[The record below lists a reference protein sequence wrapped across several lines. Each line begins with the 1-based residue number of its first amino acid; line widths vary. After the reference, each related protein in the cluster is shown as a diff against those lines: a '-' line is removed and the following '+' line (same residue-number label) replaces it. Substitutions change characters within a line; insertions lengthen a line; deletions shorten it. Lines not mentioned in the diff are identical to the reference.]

1 MITERDENW
10 AYLAFIPLILI
21 LLSLYIC
28 IRSVNDFQQEK
39 LEECEEC
46 IILEK
51 RAIIQVKYFMNKY
64 YLAVL

>member
-39 LEECEEC
+39 REECEEC

-51 RAIIQVKYFMNKY
+51 KASIQVSYFMNKY
-64 YLAVL
+64 IFAVL